1 VRPLKA
7 AHTILPPCNNHKIVI
22 LMRAF
27 SQVRL
32 HMKNTGW
39 FSRPSNQQTPSAKCQ
54 RVAGGIGV
62 AILLLMTG
70 GAFAQNAASQLAAPA
85 TQASTPDGYSTKGSV
100 DVGGHMINRSGSA
113 AMYDTLV
120 NVQPGPRVL
129 GETFELRALPGN
141 KHALVDHLKGYGTG
155 FGGDP
160 NSYSKLDFSKGKFID
175 FAGVFRRDRQYFDYD
190 LLGNPNLRNGIAYP
204 IGPSNAPLGM
214 LSAPAVN
221 DSPEMFNTVRRMT
234 DTNLTILPLATFTYR
249 FGYSQ
254 NVFEGPTM
262 SPGYLGIS
270 KYNALLEQYQRN
282 SSDEFSFGLDWKPLQ
297 NTKVTFEELVN
308 HYKADSS
315 FMLNPNGYTA
325 QEADGTKVYLGNWD
339 NQGGYLAG
347 TWNATLGTPAPA
359 TNGVTASCNSGSVGT
374 GNYTSP
380 TVYNIFS
387 PNSTPGGL
395 PIINPACDV
404 ITSYTRTQPTRIL
417 TPTETLRLQSSSIK
431 NVSMNGDFRYTL
443 ANSKLP
449 SYYEQFQ
456 GLNGAIR
463 SSTISG
469 GYAYAHRA
477 VVAADYA
484 IVWQASK
491 SVSIADQI
499 NFSNVQEPGYS
510 LMPLP
515 VTLSTPLDTKT
526 STGNETI
533 NYAGHLTPGVGSLPH
548 GNAGA
553 EFFNF
558 LGERLVTNNLTMS
571 WDVNSTTKL
580 SLTYRYKT
588 DHIAEG
594 IAPATDPVSG
604 TFNITGQGG
613 VFNAA
618 YRPTSNWEVNGTA
631 ELLWD
636 DNVFTTVGLRRAQH
650 YRIHTKYKPTKW
662 AILSAA
668 FTDAEK
674 RNNTNNLSTQS
685 GYAGPLDH
693 VESSQNVSA
702 NATLQP
708 NEHYGLDV
716 SYAYTDVFSATNI
729 CFSSGSNTSNAALFT
744 AGNVLYSLPGTAT
757 VNANGGPNLCP
768 GSTTTWFGRD
778 FQEAPTQYVSAALTL
793 SPAKPVH
800 VNLGYRLSSVSGDE
814 FYNDARAVAG
824 SMNSRDE
831 TPFAKMAWT
840 LRPGLVWR
848 AEYNF
853 NGYTEEGGVTGAV
866 NCSLTTSATASIVPC
881 STLPNTARSLGTT
894 AGFTA
899 PRDFRAHNVTLAL
912 HYEF

>member
-1 VRPLKA
+1 
-7 AHTILPPCNNHKIVI
+7 
-22 LMRAF
+22 
-27 SQVRL
+27 
-32 HMKNTGW
+32 MKNTGW

-70 GAFAQNAASQLAAPA
+70 GAFAQNPASQLAAPT
-85 TQASTPDGYSTKGSV
+85 TQASTPDGYSTKSSV
-100 DVGGHMINRSGSA
+100 DVGGHMVTRSGSA

-120 NVQPGPRVL
+120 NVQSGPRVL

-141 KHALVDHLKGYGTG
+141 KHAVVDHLKAYGTG

-160 NSYSKLDFSKGKFID
+160 NSYSKLDFSKGKYVD
-175 FAGVFRRDRQYFDYD
+175 FGGVFRRDRQYFDYD
-190 LLGNPNLRNGIAYP
+190 LLGNPNLRNGITYP
-204 IGPSNAPLGM
+204 IGLSTAPLGTI
-214 LSAPAVN
+214 SAPAIN

-262 SPGYLGIS
+262 SPGYLGIT

-339 NQGGYLAG
+339 NQGGYGGGSLSTAC
-347 TWNATLGTPAPA
+347 TTTSLGAA
-359 TNGVTASCNSGSVGT
+359 
-374 GNYTSP
+374 NYTSVSSF
-380 TVYNIFS
+380 TVFTPSN
-387 PNSTPGGL
+387 TPGGL
-395 PIINPACDV
+395 PVINPACAV

-449 SYYEQFQ
+449 NYYEQFQ

-469 GYAYAHRA
+469 GFAYAHRA
-477 VVAADYA
+477 VVGADYA
-484 IVWQASK
+484 IVWQLSK
-491 SVSIADQI
+491 AVSIADQI

-515 VTLSTPLDTKT
+515 VTLSTALDTKT

-533 NYAGHLTPGVGSLPH
+533 NYAGALTKGVGTLPH
-548 GNAGA
+548 GNTGA
-553 EFFNF
+553 EVWNF

-588 DHIAEG
+588 DHIVEG

-604 TFNITGQGG
+604 TFDITGQGA

-636 DNVFTTVGLRRAQH
+636 DNVFTTVGLRRAEH
-650 YRIHTKYKPTKW
+650 FRIHTKYKPTKW

-674 RNNTNNLSTQS
+674 KNNTNNLSTQS

-693 VESSQNVSA
+693 VESTQNFSA

-729 CFSSGSNTSNAALFT
+729 CYTNGATT
-744 AGNVLYSLPGTAT
+744 ATATYGTFNLPGAAM
-757 VNANGGPNLCP
+757 VNANGGPYLCP
-768 GSTTTWFGRD
+768 GSTTTWYGRD

-800 VNLGYRLSSVSGDE
+800 VNLGYRLSSVSGNE
-814 FYNDARAVAG
+814 FYSDARQVAG
-824 SMNSRDE
+824 SNNSSVV

-840 LRPGLVWR
+840 LHQGLVWN
-848 AEYNF
+848 AAYNY
-853 NGYTEEGGVTGAV
+853 NSYSEGGVSGAT
-866 NCSLTTSATASIVPC
+866 NCSLSTSATAAIVPC
-881 STLPNTARSLGTT
+881 SSLPNTARSLGTA

-899 PRDFRAHNVTLAL
+899 PRDLRAHNITLSM